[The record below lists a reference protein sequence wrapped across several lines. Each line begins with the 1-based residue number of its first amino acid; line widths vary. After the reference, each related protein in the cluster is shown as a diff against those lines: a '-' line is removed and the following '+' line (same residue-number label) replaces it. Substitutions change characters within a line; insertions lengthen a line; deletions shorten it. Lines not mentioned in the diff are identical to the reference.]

1 MLVLYWMTP
10 DPITVTERDSLLHA
24 WRTLRDRGI
33 RRLPVVRGGDQL
45 VGLIG
50 RSDLYR
56 YITREE
62 ARGPEE
68 GVRAALEGVPVREA
82 MTSSPATC
90 EAGEPLEAASE
101 RMRTLKVG
109 AFPVLHRGH
118 LVGIISETDMLR
130 ALGELAGHDSGASRI
145 TVKVDGDAPAERT
158 YELVDLCRRHG
169 TALLAVLTHPI
180 LADSATMT
188 TLRVQGERIDELVD
202 ALWRAGFDVV
212 DRC

>member
-1 MLVLYWMTP
+1 MIVLYWMTP
-10 DPITVTERDSLLHA
+10 DPVTVSEQDSLLSV
-24 WRTLRDRGI
+24 WRSMREHGI
-33 RRLPVVRGGDQL
+33 RRLPVVRDGDQIVGL
-45 VGLIG
+45 VG
-50 RSDLYR
+50 RTDLYR
-56 YITREE
+56 FITREE

-68 GVRAALEGVPVREA
+68 GVRDRLERIRVAEA
-82 MTSSPATC
+82 MTIAPATC

-130 ALGELAGHDSGASRI
+130 ALGELAWHDSGASRI
-145 TVKVDGDAPAERT
+145 TIKVDGSAPPERT
-158 YELVDLCRRHG
+158 YELVDLCRRYG
-169 TALLAVLTHPI
+169 AALLAVLTHPV

-188 TLRVQGERIDELVD
+188 TLRLRGDRIDELVE
-202 ALWRAGFDVV
+202 ALWHAGFDVV